1 MPSMNLIRRL
11 RARGRLLPF
20 AAAALLVVVAAT
32 GALASRAPS
41 QQDNRAPQAQDAS
54 EAPEADEQEAPPT
67 AEELAHVVDRLAAA
81 GIETDAD
88 AVGALAADHGLG
100 GAVRLLAWSNA
111 SGMSVDKI
119 AAMRAGDT
127 DTAPMGWGQIAKDLG
142 VHPGIGNVMGG
153 GNGNGHGRDN
163 APGQDGG

>member
-1 MPSMNLIRRL
+1 MNTIRRL

-20 AAAALLVVVAAT
+20 ATVALLVVVAAT

-41 QQDNRAPQAQDAS
+41 QQDDQRPLAQDES

-67 AEELAHVVDRLAAA
+67 AEELARVVNRLAAA

-88 AVGALAADHGLG
+88 TVGALAADHGLG
-100 GAVRLLAWSNA
+100 GAVRLLAWSAA
-111 SGMSVDKI
+111 SGMSVDQI

-127 DTAPMGWGQIAKDLG
+127 DTAPMGWGQIAKDLD
-142 VHPGIGNVMGG
+142 VHPGIGSIMGQ
-153 GNGNGHGRDN
+153 GNGNGHGREN
-163 APGQDGG
+163 APGQDGD